1 MAEYLIDLIMGLDP
15 IESVAVAFGILSVL
29 LIIRQNIWCWPAGLV
44 MVSLYIYI
52 FIENELRMNAG
63 LHVLYIGLHIYGW
76 YRWSRGGAEDEK
88 LRVTRIGMIEA
99 IIWPIVAV
107 IASVGLGLFMFF
119 KTMTIFAFLDSTTVV
134 LSAIAQFL
142 MARKILECWAIWI
155 TVDVIYISLFISK
168 AMYPSLFLYSV
179 FLVLAGM
186 GLFEWRRSCLKT
198 VRE

>member
-88 LRVTRIGMIEA
+88 LKVTRIGMVEA

-119 KTMTIFAFLDSTTVV
+119 KTMAIFAFLDATTVV
-134 LSAIAQFL
+134 LSLIAQFL

-198 VRE
+198 ARE